1 MNNHIKEQQVELS
14 HIIHRH
20 CENDGV
26 HFTGIPQL
34 YFIRS
39 SFKSTRIHTIHEP
52 ALCIVAQGEKIVVLA
67 QDRYQYDASHYLVV
81 SFDLPISGEIITA
94 TPESPYLCLRLDFEQ
109 KQIVDLMM
117 NTDQALS
124 KKSNS
129 KPGLFVNQTKAEM
142 FEAVLRLV
150 RLLDTPKDIPVLA
163 PLMIQEILYRLLE
176 DDNSDS
182 IKQIAIVGG
191 HGQKIAQVINRI
203 KQDFTKALSMEELAL
218 SINMSSS
225 SLHDHFKRVTKLSPL
240 QYQKQLR
247 LQEARRLIL
256 SSETDAATAGFRV
269 GYESPSQFSREYSR
283 LFGQPPMKDLKRYL
297 SAKK

>member
-1 MNNHIKEQQVELS
+1 M
-14 HIIHRH
+14 
-20 CENDGV
+20 
-26 HFTGIPQL
+26 
-34 YFIRS
+34 
-39 SFKSTRIHTIHEP
+39 
-52 ALCIVAQGEKIVVLA
+52 
-67 QDRYQYDASHYLVV
+67 
-81 SFDLPISGEIITA
+81 
-94 TPESPYLCLRLDFEQ
+94 CLRLDFEQ

-269 GYESPSQFSREYSR
+269 GYESLHNSAVNIP
-283 LFGQPPMKDLKRYL
+283 DYL
-297 SAKK
+297 VNHQ